1 VVISYLPLAHV
12 FERILQAAVFLQGAS
27 IGFYRGV
34 RTCFFFPP
42 LLIIIVSPPHAI
54 TR

>member
-1 VVISYLPLAHV
+1 MHLITYADLVTSSDVVISYLPLAHV

-34 RTCFFFPP
+34 RTC
-42 LLIIIVSPPHAI
+42 
-54 TR
+54 